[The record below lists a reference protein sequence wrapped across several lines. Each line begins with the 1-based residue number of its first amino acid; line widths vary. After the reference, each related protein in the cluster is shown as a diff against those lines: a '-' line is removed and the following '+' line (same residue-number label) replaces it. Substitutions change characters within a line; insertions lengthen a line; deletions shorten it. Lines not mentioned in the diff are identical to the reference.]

1 MNQIR
6 LEKAYNFRDIGG
18 YETSEG
24 LVVKKGLLYRSD
36 ELSKLSEADIETIR
50 KLNIKTIID
59 YRSERERVNNEDKA
73 IPGAKVIYLDP
84 KADVAALASS
94 DNKHL
99 LEQRSDRITAKQAYD
114 MMSSQNLEFVLA
126 SSSKESY
133 SKMLHLLLD
142 MNNCGIVQHCRG
154 GKDRTGYGIA
164 LILLLLGVD
173 QKTVVED
180 YMLTN
185 VCKHE
190 KNTRSLAE
198 AYEQTHN
205 EDFVLALR
213 YLKEAREEFLLGAL
227 NMINDSY
234 GGIENYASQE
244 LNFGLEKIEELK
256 KNYLEERK

>member
-1 MNQIR
+1 MNQIQ
-6 LEKAYNFRDIGG
+6 LENAYNFRDIGG
-18 YETSEG
+18 YETSDG
-24 LVVKKGLLYRSD
+24 LVVKKGYLFRSD
-36 ELSKLSEADIETIR
+36 ELSKLSESDIKKIEE
-50 KLNIKTIID
+50 LNIRTIID
-59 YRSERERVNNEDKA
+59 YRSERERVNNEDKP
-73 IPGAKVIYLDP
+73 IPGAKIIYLDP

-99 LEQRSDRITAKQAYD
+99 LEQRSGNITAAQAYE
-114 MMSSQNLEFVLA
+114 MMSSQNREFVLA
-126 SSSKESY
+126 PSAKESY

-142 MNNCGIVQHCRG
+142 INNCGVVQHCRG

-198 AYEQTHN
+198 VYEKTHN
-205 EDFVLALR
+205 DDLVLALR

-227 NMINDSY
+227 NIINQSF
-234 GGIENYASQE
+234 GGIENYVINE
-244 LNFGLEKIEELK
+244 LDFSKEDIQQLR
-256 KNYLEERK
+256 KNYLEEKI

>member
-6 LEKAYNFRDIGG
+6 LDKAYNFRDIGG
-18 YETSEG
+18 YETNEG
-24 LVVKKGLLYRSD
+24 LVVKKGLLFRSD

-59 YRSERERVNNEDKA
+59 YRSERERVNNEDKP
-73 IPGAKVIYLDP
+73 IPGAKVVYLDP

-99 LEQRSDRITAKQAYD
+99 LEQRTDKITAKQAYD
-114 MMSSQNLEFVLA
+114 MMSSQNREFVLA
-126 SSSKESY
+126 PSAKASY
-133 SKMLHLLLD
+133 AQMLQLVLD
-142 MNNCGIVQHCRG
+142 PANCGIVQHCRG

-227 NMINDSY
+227 DIINNSY
-234 GGIENYASQE
+234 GGIEQYAINE
-244 LNFGLEKIEELK
+244 LNFSRENIQTLK
-256 KNYLEERK
+256 QIYLEEKI

>member
-1 MNQIR
+1 
-6 LEKAYNFRDIGG
+6 
-18 YETSEG
+18 
-24 LVVKKGLLYRSD
+24 
-36 ELSKLSEADIETIR
+36 
-50 KLNIKTIID
+50 
-59 YRSERERVNNEDKA
+59 
-73 IPGAKVIYLDP
+73 
-84 KADVAALASS
+84 
-94 DNKHL
+94 
-99 LEQRSDRITAKQAYD
+99 
-114 MMSSQNLEFVLA
+114 
-126 SSSKESY
+126 
-133 SKMLHLLLD
+133 MLHLLLD

-227 NMINDSY
+227 NMISDSY

-244 LNFGLEKIEELK
+244 LNFGSEKIEELK